1 MHHSRMA
8 DAPHVQLPAVLDMV
22 CAVTGG
28 GIEAADGHKAA
39 WMIKPIK
46 VQGMMFGNI
55 NTGAHRC
62 KSFVGNNFKMI
73 DHIKRL
79 RNKKVKELMQ
89 ALCDEEETA
98 PNPGKLIRPK
108 RELCARLPEIIAV
121 DVPTASMVASV
132 NLLPSSRERGVL
144 QLEITQPNLDL
155 LLDDPPAEPAPWMP
169 NLDHGNVHWYPFR
182 NQVRCYYWDSG
193 KSKTRLKS
201 KGVELGCFMD
211 DAAKLA
217 ATRTAADE
225 LQRFYDA
232 HDNRGNNLPDTEGDP
247 DADDRSDASE
257 SSSNEEPPQ
266 KIART
271 DTEHASEG

>member
-1 MHHSRMA
+1 M
-8 DAPHVQLPAVLDMV
+8 
-22 CAVTGG
+22 
-28 GIEAADGHKAA
+28 
-39 WMIKPIK
+39 
-46 VQGMMFGNI
+46 N
-55 NTGAHRC
+55 
-62 KSFVGNNFKMI
+62 
-73 DHIKRL
+73 
-79 RNKKVKELMQ
+79 ELMQ
-89 ALCDEEETA
+89 ALCDEEEAA
-98 PNPGKLIRPK
+98 PTPSPINRLK
-108 RELCARLPEIIAV
+108 RELCARLPEIITV
-121 DVPTASMVASV
+121 DVSTASMVASV

-169 NLDHGNVHWYPFR
+169 NLDHEHVHWYPSK

-232 HDNRGNNLPDTEGDP
+232 HNNHGDSLPDTEGDP
-247 DADDRSDASE
+247 DSDDRSDASE

-266 KIART
+266 KVART
-271 DTEHASEG
+271 DT